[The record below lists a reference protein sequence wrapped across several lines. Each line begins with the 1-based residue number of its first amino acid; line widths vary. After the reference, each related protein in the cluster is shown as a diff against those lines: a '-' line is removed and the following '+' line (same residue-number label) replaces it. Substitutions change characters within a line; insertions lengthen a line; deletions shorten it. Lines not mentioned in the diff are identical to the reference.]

1 VFLENETTRT
11 TRELAHTESTRGRE
25 RETEEEERE
34 RALKRERRTTERRSE
49 KHKAPRSSD
58 YEPQTVPFMDENY
71 SSWMRLVRLLFQTTV
86 GFVDEKH

>member
-34 RALKRERRTTERRSE
+34 RAHSLERAIERETETENTLAQANERARQCASNRGLC
-49 KHKAPRSSD
+49 ADR
-58 YEPQTVPFMDENY
+58 VLRVMDMNFG
-71 SSWMRLVRLLFQTTV
+71 V
-86 GFVDEKH
+86 